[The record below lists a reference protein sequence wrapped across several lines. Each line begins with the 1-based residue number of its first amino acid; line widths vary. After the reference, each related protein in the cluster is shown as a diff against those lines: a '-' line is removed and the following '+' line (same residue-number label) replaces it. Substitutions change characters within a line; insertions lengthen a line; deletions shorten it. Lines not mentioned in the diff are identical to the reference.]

1 MNIMTILIWIIAIAA
16 MIMLIVFG
24 LMVIYKML
32 FADKKKSEAEET
44 EQPAPEPAEEK
55 FPYILNTPI
64 MSVKEKSFYKAVKP
78 IADELGLV
86 VFAKIRLADLLT
98 VPKDTANHHKW
109 FNYVKSKH
117 VDFVLVDTELNIK
130 AVIEVDDST
139 HNRPDRKERDEFV
152 DKAFRQLGLEV
163 LHIYSW
169 GTRYGG
175 VDLKE
180 TIVKALNPST
190 SDIS

>member
-1 MNIMTILIWIIAIAA
+1 MAEIITYTLSAFFFILLLMFMVWGIIMT
-16 MIMLIVFG
+16 
-24 LMVIYKML
+24 YKYM
-32 FADKKKSEAEET
+32 FKNNTNNTET

-64 MSVKEKSFYKAVKP
+64 MSVKEKSFYRAVKP